1 MVVGDR
7 AGSDVALH
15 LNEAGQPLLA
25 LMEATEREQSETM
38 AGGFGLPQHA
48 PQPTPGTYSGPICSS
63 TVPLG
68 GKPAMGDLPLR
79 SCVVPSCRHLPLS
92 NDAQG
97 PLCVC

>member
-7 AGSDVALH
+7 AGLDLVLH
-15 LNEAGQPLLA
+15 LNEAGQPLLV

-48 PQPTPGTYSGPICSS
+48 PQTTPGTYSGPICSS

-68 GKPAMGDLPLR
+68 GKGADAGR
-79 SCVVPSCRHLPLS
+79 SEKEQWKDTASIRI
-92 NDAQG
+92 
-97 PLCVC
+97 

>member
-15 LNEAGQPLLA
+15 LNEAGQLLLA

-48 PQPTPGTYSGPICSS
+48 LQPTPGTYSGPICSS

-68 GKPAMGDLPLR
+68 GKGA
-79 SCVVPSCRHLPLS
+79 
-92 NDAQG
+92 DAG
-97 PLCVC
+97 RVEEEHWMDTASIRI